1 MKRRPQQ
8 IESLCEKAAQ
18 SYALGQFAS
27 ATDTEAHTAWLP
39 DHIKLLQQCHKIWI
53 GAIIKHDES
62 GIYNNILTFMLYMVS
77 MRMSTDMTL
86 RLKQSDIVIFM
97 QMVGNCIA
105 CNAATNNGYL
115 QFVNS

>member
-1 MKRRPQQ
+1 
-8 IESLCEKAAQ
+8 
-18 SYALGQFAS
+18 
-27 ATDTEAHTAWLP
+27 
-39 DHIKLLQQCHKIWI
+39 
-53 GAIIKHDES
+53 
-62 GIYNNILTFMLYMVS
+62 MLYMVS